1 MKISQSWLADWV
13 NLSHGGDALAEQ
25 LTMAGLEVDAVT
37 ALAPEFKG
45 VVVARIAELAPHP
58 DADKLRVAQVDLGDG
73 VFRQVVCG
81 APNARAGMVSALATV
96 GGELPG
102 GMRIRKAKLRGVAS
116 EGMLCSAAELGLDD
130 DTAGILELPAEAPV
144 GRDLGDWL
152 GLDDTVIDVDLTPNR
167 GDCFSVRGVAREL
180 AALNDSAL
188 TGPVFAGVAPRHES
202 VFPVSLVAPAAC
214 ARFAGRIIRHI
225 EPGRRSPTWLV
236 ERLRRAGI
244 RAIHPVVDVTNY
256 VMLELG
262 QPLHGYDLSRLS
274 GGITVRFATSGE
286 PLVLLDGRE
295 VTLAPD
301 MLVIADEHAPVGL
314 AGVMGG
320 ESTAV
325 NEATTDVFLE
335 AAWFAPEVIA
345 GRARRL
351 GLHTDASVRF
361 ERGVD
366 FALPEQAIER
376 ATTLLLEICGG
387 EPGPVQMVEAPEHL
401 PRRPAVALRA
411 DRLQAVLGTKIDAGE
426 VARIFTRLG
435 LVAEPTDE
443 GWSVTP
449 PSQRYDIQLEVDLI
463 EEVARIYGYD
473 RIPRLAEQA
482 RLGIRTSTESRTPE
496 ERARQLLVDRG
507 YQEAVTYS
515 FIDERVQAQF
525 FPGVVPIRL
534 ANPIAAQM
542 NVMRRSPWPGLA
554 AVARDNLS
562 RQQARI
568 RLFELGTQFEQGDN
582 DSVNECQVIA
592 GLALGPAGPL
602 HWDSSDRRVDFFD
615 VKGDLE
621 ALLTL
626 GNGAERWSFVPGE
639 HAALHPGQCAVVLRD
654 GETAGHIG
662 ALHPRLADALEL
674 PRDTFL
680 FSVDVAGAL
689 GSRVPAYHRVSRYP
703 AVHRDLAV
711 VVDEELH
718 ADRLLDEV
726 RLAAGPWLQ
735 SVEIFDIYRGERIDK
750 GRKSIALSLI
760 LQAPSRTLTDAD
772 VEGVVGSVIDRL
784 GSELGARIRD

>member
-13 NLSHGGDALAEQ
+13 ELPHGGDALAEQ

-37 ALAPEFKG
+37 SLAPGFHG
-45 VVVARIAELAPHP
+45 VVVARIVELTAHP

-73 VFRQVVCG
+73 TLRQVVCG
-81 APNARAGMVSALATV
+81 APNARVGLVSALATV

-102 GMRIRKAKLRGVAS
+102 GMRIRKAKLRGVVS
-116 EGMLCSAAELGLDD
+116 EGMLCSAAELGLDED
-130 DTAGILELPAEAPV
+130 AAGILELPAEAPV

-188 TGPVFAGVAPRHES
+188 TGPASASVPATHDGVLPVRLAAPE
-202 VFPVSLVAPAAC
+202 AC
-214 ARFAGRIIRHI
+214 ARFAGRIIRNLQ
-225 EPGRRSPTWLV
+225 PGRRSPTWLT

-244 RAIHPVVDVTNY
+244 RAIHPVVDITNY

-262 QPLHGYDLSRLS
+262 QPLHGYDLAQLS
-274 GGITVRFATSGE
+274 GGITVRFAVSGE
-286 PLVLLDGRE
+286 SLVLLDGRE
-295 VTLAPD
+295 VTLAAD
-301 MLVIADEHAPVGL
+301 MLVIADDQAPVGL

-320 ESTAV
+320 QSSAV
-325 NEATTDVFLE
+325 NEATTEVFLE
-335 AAWFAPEVIA
+335 AAWFAPEAIA

-376 ATTLLLEICGG
+376 ATALLLEICGG
-387 EPGPVQMVEAPEHL
+387 TPGPVQVVEVPEHL
-401 PRRPAVALRA
+401 PQRPSVALRA
-411 DRLQAVLGTKIDAGE
+411 HRLQAVLGTTLEPGE

-435 LVAEPTDE
+435 LVAESTAE

-463 EEVARIYGYD
+463 EEVARIHGYD

-482 RLGIRTSTESRTPE
+482 RLGIRTATESRTPE
-496 ERARQLLVDRG
+496 ERVRQLLVDRG

-515 FIDERVQAQF
+515 FIDERVQTQF
-525 FPGVVPIRL
+525 FPGEAPIRL

-554 AVARDNLS
+554 AAARDNLS

-568 RLFELGTQFEQGDN
+568 RLFELGAQFELGD
-582 DSVNECQVIA
+582 DGEVHERQVIA
-592 GLALGPAGPL
+592 GLALGPVWPL
-602 HWDSSDRRVDFFD
+602 QWDLPDRRVDFFD

-626 GNGAERWSFVPGE
+626 GNGAERWTFVPGE

-654 GETAGHIG
+654 REPAGHVG
-662 ALHPRLADALEL
+662 ALHPRLAGALEL

-680 FSVDVAGAL
+680 FVVDVAAAL
-689 GSRVPAYHRVSRYP
+689 GARVPGYRSVSRYP

-711 VVDEELH
+711 VVDERVLAEQ
-718 ADRLLDEV
+718 LLESV
-726 RLAAGPWLQ
+726 RGSAGPWLQ
-735 SVEIFDIYRGERIDK
+735 SVEIFDIYRGDRIDK

-772 VEGVVGSVIDRL
+772 VEGVVDSVIDRL

>member
-13 NLSHGGDALAEQ
+13 ALAQSGEALAEQ

-37 ALAPEFKG
+37 ALAPEFRG
-45 VVVARIAELAPHP
+45 VVVARVAELSPHP
-58 DADKLRVAQVDLGDG
+58 DADKLRVAQVDVGDG
-73 VFRQVVCG
+73 VLRQVVCG

-96 GGELPG
+96 GGVLPG
-102 GMRIRKAKLRGVAS
+102 GMKIRKAKLRGVVS
-116 EGMLCSAAELGLDD
+116 EGMLCSAAELGLDED
-130 DTAGILELPAEAPV
+130 ASGILELPEDAPV
-144 GRDLGDWL
+144 GREFADWL

-180 AALNDSAL
+180 AALNDTPL
-188 TGPVFAGVAPRHES
+188 TGPQCATVAATHEQTLGVTLEAPE
-202 VFPVSLVAPAAC
+202 AC
-214 ARFAGRIIRHI
+214 ARFAGRVIRGI
-225 EPGRRSPTWLV
+225 APFRRSPTWLA

-262 QPLHGYDLSRLS
+262 QPLHGYDLARLT
-274 GGITVRFATSGE
+274 GGITVRLAAAGE

-301 MLVIADEHAPVGL
+301 MLVIADDRGPVGL
-314 AGVMGG
+314 AGIMGG
-320 ESTAV
+320 DSTAV
-325 NEATTDVFLE
+325 GEATTEVFLE
-335 AAWFAPEVIA
+335 AAWFSPEAIA

-366 FALPEQAIER
+366 FALPAQAIER
-376 ATTLLLEICGG
+376 ATALLMDICGG
-387 EPGPVQMVEAPEHL
+387 EPGPLQIAEVPAHL
-401 PRRPAVALRA
+401 PKRPAVTLRA
-411 DRLQAVLGTKIDAGE
+411 ARLQALLGTEIEAQVVE
-426 VARIFTRLG
+426 RIFARLG
-435 LVAEPTDE
+435 LDAVATPE

-449 PSQRYDIQLEVDLI
+449 PSQRYDLQIEVDLI

-473 RIPRLAEQA
+473 RIPRRPEQA
-482 RLGIRTSTESRTPE
+482 STGIRPATESRTPE

-515 FIDERVQAQF
+515 FIDEKVQAAF
-525 FPGVVPIRL
+525 FPDAVPIRL

-554 AVARDNLS
+554 AAARDNLS
-562 RQQARI
+562 RQQARV
-568 RLFELGTQFEQGDN
+568 RLFELGTQFEQDADGG
-582 DSVNECQVIA
+582 VEERQVIA
-592 GLALGPAGPL
+592 GLALGRVWPLQWDAAG
-602 HWDSSDRRVDFFD
+602 RRTDFYD

-626 GNGAERWSFVPGE
+626 GNGAERWSFEPGE
-639 HAALHPGQCAVVLRD
+639 QTALHPGQSAVILRD
-654 GETAGHIG
+654 GAAVGHIG
-662 ALHPRLADALEL
+662 ALHPRLAAELEL
-674 PRDTFL
+674 PVDTFV
-680 FSVDVAGAL
+680 FVVEVAAAL
-689 GSRVPAYHRVSRYP
+689 GARVPAYHGVSRYP

-711 VVDEELH
+711 VVDEALPAE
-718 ADRLLDEV
+718 RLLAVV
-726 RLAAGPWLQ
+726 RASAGPWLQ
-735 SVEIFDIYRGERIDK
+735 SVEIFDIYRGDRIQT
-750 GRKSIALSLI
+750 GCKSMALSLI
-760 LQAPSRTLTDAD
+760 LQAPSRTLTDTD